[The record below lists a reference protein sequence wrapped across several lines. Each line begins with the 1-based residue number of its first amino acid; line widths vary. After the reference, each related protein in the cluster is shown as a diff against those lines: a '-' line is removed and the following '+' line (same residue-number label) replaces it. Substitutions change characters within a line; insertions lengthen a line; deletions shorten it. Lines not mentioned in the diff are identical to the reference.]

1 MHMHVLPPLKCME
14 LILLITN
21 INRVLSPTTQLY
33 THKINLLYDIVTNAH
48 DDDNQLT

>member
-48 DDDNQLT
+48 DDNQLT